1 MGVELGQTI
10 WDKNLGVIGNILGNA
25 FGTLWELGNLMGTH
39 WEQGRKKQK
48 LLVPTPHSKRKK
60 KIGSIMSAC

>member
-1 MGVELGQTI
+1 LE
-10 WDKNLGVIGNILGNA
+10 NA
-25 FGTLWELGNLMGTH
+25 FGTLWELENLMGIH

-48 LLVPTPHSKRKK
+48 LVVPTPHSKRKK

>member
-1 MGVELGQTI
+1 LGT
-10 WDKNLGVIGNILGNA
+10 
-25 FGTLWELGNLMGTH
+25 WELDENTLGT
-39 WEQGRKKQK
+39 RAKKEK

>member
-1 MGVELGQTI
+1 
-10 WDKNLGVIGNILGNA
+10 LGNA
-25 FGTLWELGNLMGTH
+25 FGTLWELGNLMGIH
-39 WEQGRKKQK
+39 WEQGEKKEK